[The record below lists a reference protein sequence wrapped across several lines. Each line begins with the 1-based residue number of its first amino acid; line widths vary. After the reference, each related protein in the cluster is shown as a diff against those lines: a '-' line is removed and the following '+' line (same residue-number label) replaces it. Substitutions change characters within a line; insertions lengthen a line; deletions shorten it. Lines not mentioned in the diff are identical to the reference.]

1 MVTMAKTKIC
11 RVGFTAAEER
21 SSSWYR
27 GVLGHEAGLGLTDT
41 SGNEKSCFRALKLAV
56 LSGMSTVF
64 SIDLNPGT
72 VAWEGAQKISYLVL
86 NTEFCSGTCLQFQC
100 IEKCSKCK
108 LS

>member
-1 MVTMAKTKIC
+1 MVTMTKTKIC

-72 VAWEGAQKISYLVL
+72 VALITYFPGKRRRKYSPCSFVL
-86 NTEFCSGTCLQFQC
+86 
-100 IEKCSKCK
+100 
-108 LS
+108 

>member
-1 MVTMAKTKIC
+1 MQEAFATPRNSRLHLKMEIATITKTKIC
-11 RVGFTAAEER
+11 RVGFTAADER

-27 GVLGHEAGLGLTDT
+27 GTLGHEAGLGLTET

-72 VAWEGAQKISYLVL
+72 VAWERAQKISCFKHRVPL
-86 NTEFCSGTCLQFQC
+86 
-100 IEKCSKCK
+100 
-108 LS
+108 